1 MFENYFC
8 FQLLKFIFTF
18 CNQDYDTVSFP
29 GKSCFM
35 MPITSKTQHS
45 DNNQFESECLDK
57 ALNAIKISSKSFEKK
72 KYLKYG
78 HLPLCIINFSD
89 IY

>member
-1 MFENYFC
+1 
-8 FQLLKFIFTF
+8 
-18 CNQDYDTVSFP
+18 
-29 GKSCFM
+29 M